1 MEMDVLNIQKV
12 IWRWKWLII
21 VPVLITLAALLVQMM
36 LDQPTFTA
44 DVTFQVTTPD
54 REDVSITG
62 SRAWTSDRDEIT
74 IVTNNFLEIATYAEA
89 KRRTQESL
97 SIEEDYSITVD
108 ADTGSDLITLSI
120 EASTPE
126 LAAKIANEHAIHAV
140 DLFGEI
146 RSAPSTEALQFFG
159 SELQEAEDALSVAE
173 AELIA
178 FQQQNNIVNL
188 PSEIALQEQLLTEL
202 EASRDRVV
210 IDSISQAYGV
220 NSGAIFTDVGYE
232 IELLK
237 IDLDIKQT
245 EVDQLKLERDSTL
258 AQSAIVA
265 VPSAT
270 TGGTATTTPA
280 LPSQTATAVSR
291 LNTQI
296 LEAEQELGG
305 LRLDLLALEK
315 SRIEETRDIEQEVT
329 LDQDALVNQINAL
342 VNKQRERL
350 NEVSVLEPQ
359 YNELVDS
366 VNTLRDYRN
375 QLATLMEE
383 TELQRTFSQLVTFL
397 QVIEP
402 AEIPSDSE
410 GSSAR
415 TLIMG
420 LIGSLGLGILFAFF
434 SDYLFG
440 NQDEEMATPVGPV
453 AAASTRTSD

>member
-1 MEMDVLNIQKV
+1 MDVLNIQKV

-62 SRAWTSDRDEIT
+62 NRAWTSDRDEIT
-74 IVTNNFLEIATYAEA
+74 IATNNFLEIATYAEA

-97 SIEEDYSITVD
+97 SLEEDYSISVD
-108 ADTGSDLITLSI
+108 ADTGSDLITLQI

-146 RSAPSTEALQFFG
+146 RAAPSTEALKFFG
-159 SELQEAEDALSVAE
+159 AELQKAEDLLTAAE

-178 FQQQNNIVNL
+178 FQQENKIVNL
-188 PSEIALQEQLLTEL
+188 PSEVALQEQLLTEL

-220 NSGAIFTDVGYE
+220 NSGAIFTDVGYQ

-237 IDLDIKQT
+237 IDLEIQQT

-265 VPSAT
+265 VPSTT
-270 TGGTATTTPA
+270 TGGTATSTPA

-305 LRLDLLALEK
+305 LRLELLALEK
-315 SRIEETRDIEQEVT
+315 ARIEENRNVEPAEVS
-329 LDQDALVNQINAL
+329 LDQDALVNQINVL
-342 VNKQRERL
+342 VSQQRERL
-350 NEVSVLEPQ
+350 NEVSILEPQ

-366 VNTLRDYRN
+366 VNTLRDSRN

-402 AEIPSDSE
+402 AEAPSDSE

-440 NQDEEMATPVGPV
+440 SQEDDMTTPVGPV
-453 AAASTRTSD
+453 AAASTRSTE